1 MSETHDMWQHR
12 LLQFY
17 LKGFMMS
24 VVPLHKD
31 NVLYNIRED
40 KSIYLGIPANIL
52 CIDDRLEPK
61 ALSYEVLEYFSKKP
75 KLIIQDFTTTL
86 YLGKIVFKKNKYGN
100 LAPIYMPS
108 TITESAFEGLNT
120 FWLNELNPKA
130 KKPFKPL
137 IPCYVNQRY
146 AYSLFSCE
154 IDEQA
159 IPYQKIH
166 YYRSKDNIVLTKE
179 QIISYFTELYKLN
192 TTFIQNYID
201 SINQEEGIRA
211 NYLHSELYKTLLQQG
226 ILSKDMVYIENIKRI
241 HGSIEAKLLALD
253 YLKSTNQ
260 YNSKILFFD
269 ELFYAY
275 LAWSLKGYDEHNLL
289 FNVGAYKQTGI
300 TPQATTTNIPHPY
313 EQELPKGKLFFSSQ
327 YMNAFYSNILPT
339 KYGVGYIEGY
349 ELFYKR
355 HGCLFLP
362 RKDSPMPKCDT
373 LGVVKEDLIRKSPDL
388 PKSVGYKFSS
398 PNQVYVDDFFD
409 NRLPPN
415 FHTYTP
421 SPLGNYYFELEDNE
435 NTFVEYYQRIY
446 PKLDNPPKGWSKE
459 MMQKLELKL
468 E

>member
-1 MSETHDMWQHR
+1 MNETHDMWQHR

-31 NVLYNIRED
+31 NVVFNIRED

-61 ALSYEVLEYFSKKP
+61 ALSYEVLEYLSKKP

-100 LAPIYMPS
+100 LAPIYIPS

-159 IPYQKIH
+159 IPHQKIH

-179 QIISYFTELYKLN
+179 QIISYFTELHKLN

-211 NYLHSELYKTLLQQG
+211 NYLHPRLYLELLQKG
-226 ILSKDMVYIENIKRI
+226 IVREDMFQWITDE
-241 HGSIEAKLLALD
+241 STFAFPQAEFLALD

-275 LAWSLKGYDEHNLL
+275 LAWSLKGYLIPYYHGRYQDENKLL

-313 EQELPKGKLFFSSQ
+313 EQELPKDYKIIVSR
-327 YMNAFYSNILPT
+327 YMEAFYSNILPT
-339 KYGVGYIEGY
+339 RYGDGYIEGY
-349 ELFYKR
+349 ELFFR
-355 HGCLFLP
+355 
-362 RKDSPMPKCDT
+362 RKGVGFSP
-373 LGVVKEDLIRKSPDL
+373 EEEDL

-415 FHTYTP
+415 FHTNVC
-421 SPLGNYYFELEDNE
+421 L
-435 NTFVEYYQRIY
+435 V
-446 PKLDNPPKGWSKE
+446 
-459 MMQKLELKL
+459 
-468 E
+468 